1 MTDADLESKLAKLEA
16 LFRRAGT
23 AGEAKA
29 AGAALDRL
37 SKRKREQPK
46 EQGMTFTD
54 PWSVRL
60 FVALC
65 RKHGIEPYR
74 YPRQRRT
81 TVMFRADP
89 TVLNETVLPRFNE
102 LEGELFDYVNGLTDH
117 LIKNGMGSDGDDTTM
132 EAPRALP
139 EGKSQ

>member
-1 MTDADLESKLAKLEA
+1 MTDSELEEKLAKLEA
-16 LFRRAGT
+16 LFRSAGT

-37 SKRKREQPK
+37 SKRKREQPA
-46 EQGMTFTD
+46 EQGLTFNN

-65 RKHGIEPYR
+65 RKNGIEPYR

-81 TVMFRADP
+81 TVMLRADP

-102 LEGELFDYVNGLTDH
+102 LEQELFDYVDGLTDH
-117 LIKNGMGSDGDDTTM
+117 LIKDGMGSDGDDTTM
-132 EAPRALP
+132 EAPPALP
-139 EGKSQ
+139 EGNKR